1 MMTADQ
7 IQTLIAY
14 IGVIVQLIGSVL
26 LVVFFFLLRRNMSRK
41 AYFGMWAWAWL
52 FVTLGILLLVFRYRV
67 LPNFQAPESSD
78 DRFDVQVIY
87 VGYQLMK
94 LLYLEF
100 LVAGTVMYA
109 TGLRARRYFAITFT
123 GAVAYSI
130 ISVLIG
136 KSLSAIVVWQAPVAV
151 AAFTYCAYTLL
162 RLPPSRRSLGS
173 EVTGTIFG
181 LASACWA
188 LYAGAFGMMLV
199 GGGAENPLI
208 EVVRHNSYV
217 DILVQV
223 LLGFGMVVM
232 LMEDAKREVDD
243 AHAELEVAHNHLRRE
258 ALLDPLTGALNRR
271 AFSEGV
277 GLDSAKAAFGTV
289 AMLDMDN
296 LKITNDTHGHA
307 AGDELL
313 RYLVRILRA
322 TVRPSDRVYRWG
334 GDEFLVVLPGATLED
349 AEYRLGHAIATAM
362 PLVMLGIPEGL
373 PLMVSVGGAPYAG
386 AEELIVAIDGADHA
400 MYAQKARRKSRGSAA
415 TAIVA

>member
-1 MMTADQ
+1 MSAEQ
-7 IQTLIAY
+7 IQTLISY
-14 IGVIVQLIGSVL
+14 IGVIVQLVGSML

-52 FVTLGILLLVFRYRV
+52 FVTLGILMLVFRYRV
-67 LPNFQAPESSD
+67 MPNFDATGSADTIPQ
-78 DRFDVQVIY
+78 VQLIY
-87 VGYQLMK
+87 IAYQLLKM
-94 LLYLEF
+94 LYLEC

-109 TGLRARRYFAITFT
+109 TGLRTRRYFAISAT
-123 GAVAYSI
+123 AALMYAI

-136 KSLSAIVVWQAPVAV
+136 ENLAAIVVWQAPVAV

-173 EVTGTIFG
+173 ETTGTIFG
-181 LASACWA
+181 LAGALWA
-188 LYAGAFGMMLV
+188 LYAGAFGLLV
-199 GGGAENPLI
+199 VGRGANNPLI
-208 EVVRHNSYV
+208 EVVRNNSYV

-243 AHAELEVAHNHLRRE
+243 AHAELEVAHNQLRRD
-258 ALLDPLTGALNRR
+258 ALQDALTGAFNRR

-277 GLDSAKAAFGTV
+277 GLDAAKAAFGTV

-296 LKITNDTHGHA
+296 LKVTNDSYGHG

-313 RYLVRILRA
+313 RYLVKLLRA

-334 GDEFLVVLPGATLED
+334 GDEFLVVLPGASAED
-349 AEYRLGHAIATAM
+349 AEFRLGGALATVM
-362 PLVMLGIPEGL
+362 PLELPGAHEPIPLLVSLG
-373 PLMVSVGGAPYAG
+373 VAPYAG
-386 AEELIVAIDGADHA
+386 AEELVLAIEQADHE
-400 MYAQKARRKSRGSAA
+400 MYRHKARRKARGSAA
-415 TAIVA
+415 TAVA